1 MMILELISDNEK
13 IKSIN
18 LDDFYEY
25 LDYLDKLGF
34 NSDLL
39 RCFANIYDD
48 SIDNTTPLPYL
59 DYLTILNKK
68 ATWDSFLKHK
78 TLAIR
83 PKL

>member
-1 MMILELISDNEK
+1 M
-13 IKSIN
+13 KSNPNSVSIIVGPEGGFDESEAN
-18 LDDFYEY
+18 
-25 LDYLDKLGF
+25 YLDKLGF
-34 NSDLL
+34 NGDLL

-59 DYLTILNKK
+59 DYLTILNEK
-68 ATWDSFLKHK
+68 ATWDSFLEHK